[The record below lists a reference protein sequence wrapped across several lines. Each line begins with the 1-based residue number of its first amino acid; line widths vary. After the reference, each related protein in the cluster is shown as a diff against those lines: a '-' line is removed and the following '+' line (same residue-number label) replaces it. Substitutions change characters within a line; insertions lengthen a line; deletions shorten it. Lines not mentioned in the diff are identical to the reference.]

1 MQSGLASG
9 MANDSWKD
17 QFRAL
22 YDRGMLAW
30 NEGRRTPQTMFS
42 AQDSTFLGG
51 IGCSSQELFD
61 FVDDLQRYGEPDYAT
76 VLAIQTV
83 CRDHFLGTMKGRR
96 SGRTALMSDL
106 PAKTEA
112 VDGIPWL
119 PRLIMKARLK
129 LRCEMPSD
137 LMFGCGGD
145 RAFFHQVTLSP
156 AEFLELVLES
166 GSDDRRIIESVK
178 RFWKN

>member
-1 MQSGLASG
+1 
-9 MANDSWKD
+9 MANVSWEE
-17 QFRAL
+17 QFKAV
-22 YDRGMLAW
+22 YDRGVVAW
-30 NEGRRTPQTMFS
+30 NEGRRSPQTMFS
-42 AQDSTFLGG
+42 TEDARFLEG
-51 IGCSSQELFD
+51 IGCSAQELFD
-61 FVDDLQRYGEPDYAT
+61 FVDDLQRYGEPDYET

-83 CRDHFLGTMKGRR
+83 CRDHFLNVMKGRR

-106 PAKTEA
+106 PAKAEA

-145 RAFFHQVTLSP
+145 RAFFGQVTLTP
-156 AEFLELVLES
+156 AAFLELVRGS
-166 GSDDRRIIESVK
+166 GSDDRRIIDAVK
-178 RFWKN
+178 KAWKQ

>member
-1 MQSGLASG
+1 
-9 MANDSWKD
+9 
-17 QFRAL
+17 
-22 YDRGMLAW
+22 
-30 NEGRRTPQTMFS
+30 MFS
-42 AQDSTFLGG
+42 PEDAAFLEG
-51 IGCSSQELFD
+51 IGCSAQELFD
-61 FVDDLQRYGEPDYAT
+61 FVDDLQRYGEPDYPT
-76 VLAIQTV
+76 VLSIQSV
-83 CRDHFLGTMKGRR
+83 CRDHFLAELKGRR

-145 RAFFHQVTLSP
+145 RAFFGQVTLTP
-156 AEFLELVLES
+156 AAFLELVRGS
-166 GSDDRRIIESVK
+166 GSDDRRIIDAVK
-178 RFWKN
+178 KAWKQ

>member
-1 MQSGLASG
+1 
-9 MANDSWKD
+9 MATVSWEER
-17 QFRAL
+17 FRGL
-22 YDRGMLAW
+22 YDRGILAW
-30 NEGRRTPQTMFS
+30 NDGRRAPQTMFS
-42 AQDSTFLGG
+42 PEDAGFLEG

-61 FVDDLQRYGEPDYAT
+61 FVDDLQRYGEPDYPT
-76 VLAIQTV
+76 VLSIQSV
-83 CRDHFLGTMKGRR
+83 CRDHFLNELKGRR

-106 PAKTEA
+106 PAKTDA

-145 RAFFHQVTLSP
+145 RAFFRQVTLTP
-156 AEFLELVLES
+156 AGFLELVRGS
-166 GSDDRRIIESVK
+166 GSDDRRIIDAVK
-178 RFWKN
+178 SAWKR